1 MANVDQFEAE
11 TELTTERSGLL
22 AAPSQAISKV
32 RETIDQPGFRRAFP
46 TLLASLTAVAAVIL
60 YISMQ
65 KPEMTTLY
73 SSVSESE
80 KSKIIASLQNMGI
93 EIQVDPVTGDLLVP
107 ASVYHQA
114 RISLAAQ
121 GLPEFS
127 GGGFDSLENMPL
139 GISRSVE
146 GMKLRQAQEAELGRS
161 VAEISSIQSARV
173 HLAIPEKSV
182 FVRDQTPP
190 TASVFVN
197 LKNGRKLNQT
207 QVLAITNLVSSSVPA
222 LSPSNVSIIDQF
234 GNLLSNSPDDPDQAL
249 ADSQLEYRM
258 RLENIYRN
266 RIQSLVTPIVGSGN
280 VNAQVNLEID
290 FTRKEVSQEIVD
302 PDTIAIRS
310 EQNSLNVTAKKDAVG
325 IPGAISNEPPQEA
338 VVNQEQNQAGL
349 ALSNNENQEEQE
361 KFETKS
367 STDLKNYEVS
377 KTYETVKNPSNL
389 ITRID
394 AALLIR
400 DRKVINPDTGEET
413 FEPVPA
419 EVITQVENL
428 VKSALG
434 IKPERGDTLT
444 VTSQPFVEEFKG
456 FVTKWYEGA
465 WFRSMVEKTL
475 LVLLIGI
482 VALGVVRPMLNK
494 ILVPTASTNSVMEL
508 YAEAETMA
516 EVAAKRATETEAVE
530 VDEGESLDE
539 IKAKLKPKKKG
550 GISADMLDTANTYD
564 DKVALRRIATLE
576 TVEPGAIKELER
588 VMKAK
593 FAANTSLRASQI
605 GGVKAAAKI
614 MNFTKT
620 EMEARILN
628 AIKKEDRDL
637 MAEIQDNMFVFENL
651 GGSDERS
658 FRPF

>member
-11 TELTTERSGLL
+11 NALTTERTGFL
-22 AAPSQAISKV
+22 AAPTQALSKV
-32 RETIDQPGFRRAFP
+32 RETLDQPGFRRAFP
-46 TLLASLTAVAAVIL
+46 MLLASLTAIAAVIL
-60 YISMQ
+60 YVSMQ
-65 KPEMTTLY
+65 QPTMTTLY

-80 KSKIIASLQNMGI
+80 KSKIIDSLKNMGI
-93 EIQVDPVTGDLLVP
+93 EVQLDPVTGEILVP
-107 ASVYHQA
+107 GDVYHQA

-121 GLPEFS
+121 GLPEYA
-127 GGGFDSLENMPL
+127 GGGFDTLDNMPL

-146 GMKLRQAQEAELGRS
+146 GVKLRQAQEVELS
-161 VAEISSIQSARV
+161 KSITEISSIKSARV
-173 HLAIPEKSV
+173 HLALPEKSV
-182 FVRDQTPP
+182 FVRDQMPP
-190 TASVFVN
+190 TASVFVS
-197 LKNGRKLNQT
+197 LKNGRKLDQT

-222 LSPSNVSIIDQF
+222 MSPSNVSIIDQF
-234 GNLLSNSPDDPDQAL
+234 GNLLSNAPDDPDQAL

-258 RLENIYRN
+258 KLENIYRN
-266 RIQSLVTPIVGSGN
+266 RIQSLVTPIVGAGN

-302 PDTIAIRS
+302 PDTIATLS
-310 EQNSLNVTAKKDAVG
+310 EQNSLNVTAKKDSVG

-338 VVNQEQNQAGL
+338 TVNQQQNQAGV
-349 ALSNNENQEEQE
+349 ATNEAQREEE

-367 STDLKNYEVS
+367 STNLRNYEVS

-400 DRKVINPDTGEET
+400 DRKVINPDTGLET
-413 FEPVPA
+413 YEPVPE

-434 IKPERGDTLT
+434 IKEERGDSLT
-444 VTSQPFVEEFKG
+444 VTSQPFVEEFEG
-456 FVTKWYEGA
+456 FVTKWYEGQ
-465 WFRSMVEKTL
+465 WFRSIVEKSL
-475 LVLLIGI
+475 LVLLIAV

-539 IKAKLKPKKKG
+539 IKAKLKPKKKAG
-550 GISADMLDTANTYD
+550 VSADMLDTANTYD
-564 DKVALRRIATLE
+564 DKVALVRIIVTEEASRVANVFKQLMREDLE
-576 TVEPGAIKELER
+576 VLK
-588 VMKAK
+588 
-593 FAANTSLRASQI
+593 
-605 GGVKAAAKI
+605 
-614 MNFTKT
+614 
-620 EMEARILN
+620 
-628 AIKKEDRDL
+628 
-637 MAEIQDNMFVFENL
+637 
-651 GGSDERS
+651 
-658 FRPF
+658 

>member
-11 TELTTERSGLL
+11 TAQDTQRTSLL
-22 AAPSQAISKV
+22 AAPTQALAKV
-32 RETIDQPGFRRAFP
+32 RETMEQPGFRRAFP

-73 SSVSESE
+73 SSVSETE
-80 KSKIIASLQNMGI
+80 KSKIIDSLQNMGI
-93 EIQVDPVTGDLLVP
+93 EIQLDPATGELMVP
-107 ASVYHQA
+107 TNVYHQA

-121 GLPEFS
+121 GLPEYS
-127 GGGFDSLENMPL
+127 GGSFGSLENMPL

-146 GMKLRQAQEAELGRS
+146 GLKLRQAQEAELGKS
-161 VAEISSIQSARV
+161 ITEISSIQSARV
-173 HLAIPEKSV
+173 HLALPEKSV

-190 TASVFVN
+190 TASVFVS
-197 LKNGRKLNQT
+197 LKNGRKIDQT

-222 LSPSNVSIIDQF
+222 MSPSNVSIIDQF

-266 RIQSLVTPIVGSGN
+266 RIKSLVTPIVGSGN
-280 VNAQVNLEID
+280 INAQVNIEID
-290 FTRKEVSQEIVD
+290 FTRKEISQEIVD
-302 PDTIAIRS
+302 PDTIATLS

-325 IPGAISNEPPQEA
+325 IPGAIANEPPQEA
-338 VVNQEQNQAGL
+338 TVNQEQNQAGL
-349 ALSNNENQEEQE
+349 AAQVGTGNQVEEE

-367 STDLKNYEVS
+367 STNLKNYEVS
-377 KTYETVKNPSNL
+377 KTYETVKNSSNL

-400 DRKVINPDTGEET
+400 DRTVISPDTGEEIS
-413 FEPVPA
+413 EPVSA

-434 IKPERGDTLT
+434 IKPERGDSLT
-444 VTSQPFVEEFKG
+444 VTSQPFVEEFQG
-456 FVTKWYEGA
+456 FVTKWYEGV
-465 WFRSMVEKTL
+465 WFRSIVEKTL
-475 LVLLIGI
+475 LVLLIGV

-494 ILVPTASTNSVMEL
+494 ILVPTASTNSVVEL

-516 EVAAKRATETEAVE
+516 AVAAKRATETEAVE

-564 DKVALRRIATLE
+564 DKVALVRIIVTDEAGRVANVFKQLMREDLE
-576 TVEPGAIKELER
+576 VLK
-588 VMKAK
+588 
-593 FAANTSLRASQI
+593 
-605 GGVKAAAKI
+605 
-614 MNFTKT
+614 
-620 EMEARILN
+620 
-628 AIKKEDRDL
+628 
-637 MAEIQDNMFVFENL
+637 
-651 GGSDERS
+651 
-658 FRPF
+658 

>member
-146 GMKLRQAQEAELGRS
+146 GMKLKQAQEAELGRS

-266 RIQSLVTPIVGSGN
+266 RIKSLVTPIVGSGN

-349 ALSNNENQEEQE
+349 ALSSNENQEDQE

-428 VKSALG
+428 IKSALG

-564 DKVALRRIATLE
+564 DKVALVRIIVTDEAGRVANVFKQMMREDLE
-576 TVEPGAIKELER
+576 VLK
-588 VMKAK
+588 
-593 FAANTSLRASQI
+593 
-605 GGVKAAAKI
+605 
-614 MNFTKT
+614 
-620 EMEARILN
+620 
-628 AIKKEDRDL
+628 
-637 MAEIQDNMFVFENL
+637 
-651 GGSDERS
+651 
-658 FRPF
+658 

>member
-11 TELTTERSGLL
+11 TAQDTQRTSLL
-22 AAPSQAISKV
+22 AAPTQALAKV
-32 RETIDQPGFRRAFP
+32 RETMEQPGFRRAFP

-73 SSVSESE
+73 SSVSETE
-80 KSKIIASLQNMGI
+80 KSKIIDSLQNMGI
-93 EIQVDPVTGDLLVP
+93 EIQLDPATGELMVP
-107 ASVYHQA
+107 TNVYHQA

-121 GLPEFS
+121 GLPEYS
-127 GGGFDSLENMPL
+127 GGGFGSLENMPL

-146 GMKLRQAQEAELGRS
+146 GLKLRQAQEAELGKS
-161 VAEISSIQSARV
+161 ITEISSIQSARV
-173 HLAIPEKSV
+173 HLALPEKSV

-190 TASVFVN
+190 TASVFVS
-197 LKNGRKLNQT
+197 LKNGRKIDQT

-222 LSPSNVSIIDQF
+222 MSPSNVSIIDQF

-266 RIQSLVTPIVGSGN
+266 RIKSLVTPIVGSGN
-280 VNAQVNLEID
+280 INAQVNIEID
-290 FTRKEVSQEIVD
+290 FTRKEISQEIVD
-302 PDTIAIRS
+302 PDTTATLS

-325 IPGAISNEPPQEA
+325 IPGAIANEPPQEA
-338 VVNQEQNQAGL
+338 TVNQEQNQAGL
-349 ALSNNENQEEQE
+349 AAQVGTGNQVEEE

-367 STDLKNYEVS
+367 STNLKNYEIS
-377 KTYETVKNPSNL
+377 KTYETVKNSSNL

-400 DRKVINPDTGEET
+400 DRTVISPDTGEEIS
-413 FEPVPA
+413 EPVSA

-434 IKPERGDTLT
+434 IKPERGDSLT
-444 VTSQPFVEEFKG
+444 VTSQPFVEEFQG
-456 FVTKWYEGA
+456 FVTKWYEGV
-465 WFRSMVEKTL
+465 WFRSIVEKTL
-475 LVLLIGI
+475 LVLLIGV

-494 ILVPTASTNSVMEL
+494 ILVPTASTNSVVEL

-516 EVAAKRATETEAVE
+516 AVAAKRATETEAVE

-564 DKVALRRIATLE
+564 DKVALVRIIVTDEAGRVANVFKQLMREDLE
-576 TVEPGAIKELER
+576 VLK
-588 VMKAK
+588 
-593 FAANTSLRASQI
+593 
-605 GGVKAAAKI
+605 
-614 MNFTKT
+614 
-620 EMEARILN
+620 
-628 AIKKEDRDL
+628 
-637 MAEIQDNMFVFENL
+637 
-651 GGSDERS
+651 
-658 FRPF
+658 

>member
-11 TELTTERSGLL
+11 TAQDTQRTSLL
-22 AAPSQAISKV
+22 AAPTQALAKV
-32 RETIDQPGFRRAFP
+32 RETMEQPGFRRAFP

-73 SSVSESE
+73 SSVSETE
-80 KSKIIASLQNMGI
+80 KSKIIDSLQNMGI
-93 EIQVDPVTGDLLVP
+93 EIQLDPATGELMVP
-107 ASVYHQA
+107 TNVYHQA

-121 GLPEFS
+121 GLPEYS
-127 GGGFDSLENMPL
+127 GGSFGSLENMPL

-146 GMKLRQAQEAELGRS
+146 GLKLRQAQEAELGKS
-161 VAEISSIQSARV
+161 ITEISSIQSARV
-173 HLAIPEKSV
+173 HLALPEKSV

-190 TASVFVN
+190 TASVFVS
-197 LKNGRKLNQT
+197 LKNGRKIDQT

-222 LSPSNVSIIDQF
+222 MSPSNVSIIDQF

-266 RIQSLVTPIVGSGN
+266 RIKSLVTPIVGSGN
-280 VNAQVNLEID
+280 INAQVNIEID
-290 FTRKEVSQEIVD
+290 FTRKEISQEIVD
-302 PDTIAIRS
+302 PDTIATLS

-325 IPGAISNEPPQEA
+325 IPGAIANEPPQEA
-338 VVNQEQNQAGL
+338 TVNQEQNQAGL
-349 ALSNNENQEEQE
+349 AAQVGTGNQVEEE

-367 STDLKNYEVS
+367 STNLKNYEIS
-377 KTYETVKNPSNL
+377 KTYETVKNSSNL

-400 DRKVINPDTGEET
+400 DRTVISPDTGEEIS
-413 FEPVPA
+413 EPVSA

-434 IKPERGDTLT
+434 IKPERGDSLT
-444 VTSQPFVEEFKG
+444 VTSQPFVEEFQG
-456 FVTKWYEGA
+456 FVTKWYEGV
-465 WFRSMVEKTL
+465 WFRSIVEKTL
-475 LVLLIGI
+475 LVLLIGV

-494 ILVPTASTNSVMEL
+494 ILVPTASTNSVVEL

-516 EVAAKRATETEAVE
+516 AVAAKRATETEAVE

-564 DKVALRRIATLE
+564 DKVALVRIIVTDEAGRVANVFKQLMREDLE
-576 TVEPGAIKELER
+576 VLK
-588 VMKAK
+588 
-593 FAANTSLRASQI
+593 
-605 GGVKAAAKI
+605 
-614 MNFTKT
+614 
-620 EMEARILN
+620 
-628 AIKKEDRDL
+628 
-637 MAEIQDNMFVFENL
+637 
-651 GGSDERS
+651 
-658 FRPF
+658 

>member
-11 TELTTERSGLL
+11 TEITTERSGLL

-73 SSVSESE
+73 SSLAESE

-234 GNLLSNSPDDPDQAL
+234 GNLLSNSPDDPDQEL

-280 VNAQVNLEID
+280 INAQVNIEID

-302 PDTIAIRS
+302 PDTIAVRS

-564 DKVALRRIATLE
+564 DKVALVRIIVTDEAGRVANVFKQMMREDLE
-576 TVEPGAIKELER
+576 VLK
-588 VMKAK
+588 
-593 FAANTSLRASQI
+593 
-605 GGVKAAAKI
+605 
-614 MNFTKT
+614 
-620 EMEARILN
+620 
-628 AIKKEDRDL
+628 
-637 MAEIQDNMFVFENL
+637 
-651 GGSDERS
+651 
-658 FRPF
+658 

>member
-11 TELTTERSGLL
+11 NAVATQRTGLL
-22 AAPSQAISKV
+22 AAPTQALSRV
-32 RETIDQPGFRRAFP
+32 RETLDQPGFRRAFP
-46 TLLASLTAVAAVIL
+46 TLLASLTAIAAVIL

-65 KPEMTTLY
+65 QPAMTTLY
-73 SSVSESE
+73 SSVSEAE
-80 KSKIIASLQNMGI
+80 KSKIIDSLKNMGI
-93 EIQVDPVTGDLLVP
+93 EVQLDPVTGEILVP
-107 ASVYHQA
+107 GNVYHQA

-121 GLPEFS
+121 GLPEYS
-127 GGGFDSLENMPL
+127 GGGFDALDNMPL

-146 GMKLRQAQEAELGRS
+146 GVKLRQAQEAELS
-161 VAEISSIQSARV
+161 KSITEISSIQSARV
-173 HLAIPEKSV
+173 HLALPEKSV

-190 TASVFVN
+190 TASVFVS
-197 LKNGRKLNQT
+197 LKNGRKLDQT

-222 LSPSNVSIIDQF
+222 MSPSNVSIIDQF
-234 GNLLSNSPDDPDQAL
+234 GNLLSNAPDDPDQAL

-266 RIQSLVTPIVGSGN
+266 RIQSLVTPIVGAGN

-290 FTRKEVSQEIVD
+290 FTRKEISQEIVD
-302 PDTIAIRS
+302 PDTYATLS
-310 EQNSLNVTAKKDAVG
+310 EQNSLNVTAKKDSVG

-338 VVNQEQNQAGL
+338 TVNQEQNQAGL
-349 ALSNNENQEEQE
+349 ATNDPAAEEE

-367 STDLKNYEVS
+367 STNLKNYEVS

-400 DRKVINPDTGEET
+400 DRKVVNPDTGLT
-413 FEPVPA
+413 AYEPVPQ

-434 IKPERGDTLT
+434 IKQERGDSLT
-444 VTSQPFVEEFKG
+444 VTSQPFVEEFEG

-465 WFRSMVEKTL
+465 WFRSIVEKTL
-475 LVLLIGI
+475 LVLLIGV

-539 IKAKLKPKKKG
+539 IKAKLKPKKKAG
-550 GISADMLDTANTYD
+550 VSADMLDTANTYD
-564 DKVALRRIATLE
+564 DKVALVRIIVTEEASRVANVFKQLMREDLE
-576 TVEPGAIKELER
+576 VLK
-588 VMKAK
+588 
-593 FAANTSLRASQI
+593 
-605 GGVKAAAKI
+605 
-614 MNFTKT
+614 
-620 EMEARILN
+620 
-628 AIKKEDRDL
+628 
-637 MAEIQDNMFVFENL
+637 
-651 GGSDERS
+651 
-658 FRPF
+658 

>member
-107 ASVYHQA
+107 ANVYHQA

-207 QVLAITNLVSSSVPA
+207 QVVAITNLVSSSVPA

-280 VNAQVNLEID
+280 INAQVNLEID

-302 PDTIAIRS
+302 PDTIAVRS

-564 DKVALRRIATLE
+564 DKVALVRIIVTDEAGRVANVFKQMMREDLE
-576 TVEPGAIKELER
+576 VLK
-588 VMKAK
+588 
-593 FAANTSLRASQI
+593 
-605 GGVKAAAKI
+605 
-614 MNFTKT
+614 
-620 EMEARILN
+620 
-628 AIKKEDRDL
+628 
-637 MAEIQDNMFVFENL
+637 
-651 GGSDERS
+651 
-658 FRPF
+658 

>member
-11 TELTTERSGLL
+11 TAQDTQRTSLL
-22 AAPSQAISKV
+22 AAPTQALAKV
-32 RETIDQPGFRRAFP
+32 RETMEQPGFRRAFP

-73 SSVSESE
+73 SSVSETE
-80 KSKIIASLQNMGI
+80 KSKIIDSLQNMGI
-93 EIQVDPVTGDLLVP
+93 EIELDPATGELLVP
-107 ASVYHQA
+107 ANVYHQA

-121 GLPEFS
+121 GLPEYS
-127 GGGFDSLENMPL
+127 GGGFGSLENMPL

-146 GMKLRQAQEAELGRS
+146 GLKLRQAQEAELGKS
-161 VAEISSIQSARV
+161 ITEISSIQSARV
-173 HLAIPEKSV
+173 HLALPEKSV

-197 LKNGRKLNQT
+197 LKNGRKLDQA

-222 LSPSNVSIIDQF
+222 MSPSKVSIIDQF

-266 RIQSLVTPIVGSGN
+266 RIKSLVTPIVGSGN
-280 VNAQVNLEID
+280 INAQVNIEID
-290 FTRKEVSQEIVD
+290 FTRKEISQEIVD
-302 PDTIAIRS
+302 PDTTATLS

-325 IPGAISNEPPQEA
+325 IPGAIANEPPQEA
-338 VVNQEQNQAGL
+338 TVNQEQNQAGL
-349 ALSNNENQEEQE
+349 AAQVGTGNQVEEE

-367 STDLKNYEVS
+367 STNLKNYEIS
-377 KTYETVKNPSNL
+377 KTYETVKNSSNL

-400 DRKVINPDTGEET
+400 DRTVISPDTGEEIS
-413 FEPVPA
+413 EPVSA

-434 IKPERGDTLT
+434 IKPERGDSLT
-444 VTSQPFVEEFKG
+444 VTSQPFVEEFQG
-456 FVTKWYEGA
+456 FVTKWYEGV
-465 WFRSMVEKTL
+465 WFRSIVEKTL
-475 LVLLIGI
+475 LVLLIGV

-494 ILVPTASTNSVMEL
+494 ILVPTASTNSVVEL

-516 EVAAKRATETEAVE
+516 AVAAKRATETEAVE

-564 DKVALRRIATLE
+564 DKVALVRIIVTDEAGRVANVFKQLMREDLE
-576 TVEPGAIKELER
+576 VLK
-588 VMKAK
+588 
-593 FAANTSLRASQI
+593 
-605 GGVKAAAKI
+605 
-614 MNFTKT
+614 
-620 EMEARILN
+620 
-628 AIKKEDRDL
+628 
-637 MAEIQDNMFVFENL
+637 
-651 GGSDERS
+651 
-658 FRPF
+658 